1 MAKVSVPAGQRRE
14 TIMPEPL
21 PRNVHFTTRF
31 TVTDQHLALLR
42 RTHIGYDAWT
52 EFGAPEVDSK
62 RPYGNS
68 NVHLDLAE
76 ILGIEPG
83 VDEDGGTSSR
93 TLRSNSSN
101 VSTTR

>member
-1 MAKVSVPAGQRRE
+1 M
-14 TIMPEPL
+14 
-21 PRNVHFTTRF
+21 
-31 TVTDQHLALLR
+31 
-42 RTHIGYDAWT
+42 HIGYDAWT
-52 EFGAPEVDSK
+52 EFGAPEVDPK

-68 NVHLDLAE
+68 NVYLYLAE

-83 VDEDGGTSSR
+83 VDEDGNTSSR